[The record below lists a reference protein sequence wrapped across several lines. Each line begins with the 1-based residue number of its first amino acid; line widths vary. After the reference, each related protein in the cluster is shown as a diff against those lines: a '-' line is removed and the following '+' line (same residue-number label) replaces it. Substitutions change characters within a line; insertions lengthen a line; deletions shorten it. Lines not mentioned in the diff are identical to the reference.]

1 MMRSRISDLIR
12 GAALLAL
19 APTACGD
26 GKLTGNDAGPDV
38 QAQDATTNDVATNDA
53 ADAADD
59 IDDSSTF
66 QIPDIQPPPG
76 CFLTGKPDGFAPCGY
91 TEALNEVDACLV
103 DPNADG
109 GTQDSNLCYQLCS
122 WDEPDCYYYELPE
135 AGYYLTCG
143 AGCIGRLHDGARSEA
158 ASTCASL
165 SQSAGDFLADAA
177 RLEAA
182 SIDAFE
188 IVAKELEAFGAPA
201 DLVARARVAARQ
213 ERRHAR
219 VVGALAVRRGSSPR
233 APFHVRGHVTPR
245 SRDLRA
251 FAIENA
257 VEGCVRETYGAAL
270 ATFQAARANAS
281 DVREAMTT
289 IAEDESSHASLSFA
303 IDAWLATHLGADE
316 RREVEAARARA
327 IDALAEH
334 LETAPRRAFDAEL
347 GMPSREEA
355 RAMFSALRG
364 GVWNQSAS
372 AGV

>member
-1 MMRSRISDLIR
+1 MRRISDLIR

-26 GKLTGNDAGPDV
+26 GKLVGNDAGPDV
-38 QAQDATTNDVATNDA
+38 QSPLDATTNDVVTTDA
-53 ADAADD
+53 ADAGGDEV
-59 IDDSSTF
+59 DDSSVF
-66 QIPDIQPPPG
+66 IPDVQPPPG
-76 CFLTGKPDGFAPCGY
+76 CIITGKPDGFAPCGY
-91 TEALNEVDACLV
+91 TELLNDVDACLI
-103 DPNADG
+103 DPNAEG

-143 AGCIGRLHDGARSEA
+143 AGCIGRLHDAARADA
-158 ASTCASL
+158 ATTCASL
-165 SQSAGDFLADAA
+165 AQSAGDFLADAA

-201 DLVARARVAARQ
+201 GLVQRAREAARE

-219 VVGALAVRRGSSPR
+219 VVASLAVRRGASPR
-233 APFHVRGHVTPR
+233 KPSAMMHR

-270 ATFQAARANAS
+270 ATFQASRARAA
-281 DVREAMTT
+281 DVREAMRE
-289 IAEDESSHASLSFA
+289 IARDESSHAELGFA
-303 IDAWLATHLGADE
+303 IDAWLATRLDE
-316 RREVEAARARA
+316 DARRDVESARAKA
-327 IDALAEH
+327 IDALASHVES
-334 LETAPRRAFDAEL
+334 APARAFDAEL
-347 GMPSREEA
+347 GIPSREEA
-355 RAMFSALRG
+355 RTMLCELRHAL
-364 GVWNQSAS
+364 WS
-372 AGV
+372 